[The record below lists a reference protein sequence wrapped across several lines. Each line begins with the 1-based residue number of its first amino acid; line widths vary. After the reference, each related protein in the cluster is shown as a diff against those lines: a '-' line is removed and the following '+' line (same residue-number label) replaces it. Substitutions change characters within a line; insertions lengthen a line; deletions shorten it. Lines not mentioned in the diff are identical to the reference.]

1 MGHARMAQCS
11 SPLYTKAGHALE
23 RRRPKGVP
31 ALLCLF
37 FFFFLYFSEQLYNVK
52 QNRKEKLSALK
63 TSLAPEPPIPGATPT
78 VSGAARHPPPEFSTA
93 GQSKPR
99 CKSIAVAPFL
109 LQIPNKNLIVAFFP
123 TGENSDD
130 LGFSLLSVG
139 DGILS
144 VHSQTE
150 NYFQLV
156 KEGNVNRQRI
166 TILLV
171 NPVDDFSGDEN
182 GDDIF
187 GDVRNINKHK
197 IVTVG
202 FLMVCTYY
210 SVYCGECL
218 LESTFEEEC
227 LVLLENG
234 DLMLFEVNS
243 TCRGKVRSISMVSGS
258 NRVVNKRMQV
268 SLADKLGLE
277 KEDNGNEG
285 LHWFKCEFSWHPR
298 ILIASHRTEVF
309 LVDLRSPE
317 ECNVCCLLKLEMLS
331 MGRNDG
337 FFALSRA
344 GTDGFSFTVA
354 TRYLLLLCD
363 VRKPLMPVLR
373 WAHGIQNPR
382 YMTVFRLS
390 DLRANAEETAYK
402 LASESGYCIMLG
414 SFWDSEFSLFCY
426 GPDCNG
432 NVSVSSKISKFFNS
446 YYAWGLPSEFS
457 LSNLSAQLSSLNS
470 FGGFML
476 IRLTSSGKLEAQH
489 YHAAWDP
496 EKFSEAGHK
505 RKSIYLEDN
514 LLYDCSNSEYDGV
527 KKFQHLKLEFLSTYL
542 KGKLEKYIVKRREKL
557 EDRGE
562 DAQKKHPIKSE
573 TNFHQEICHRLKE
586 FGLPR
591 VRSSLG
597 VLTVLKDISL
607 PSSIHEIALRSMFAA
622 LPTNLLQFAFS
633 SYSDFEEDPENHK
646 EPLEFLDIPDQL
658 QVPPFPFRKPSC
670 RSNKWSSKVQPSDA
684 LVGPILPPL
693 FLTTLHKLFVE
704 ELKEKRELYLEESEE
719 FSAHSQFKHQCDK
732 VMEVVQEHILGSE
745 AKTQDDDFVS
755 LADDTE
761 SMSFA
766 TQKLKFSC
774 HKPLAF
780 LENPSSVEMWRPGSE
795 SCIFSTHVFRKSQ
808 ELASDLSPEMVGK
821 ELFDLG
827 CPVELKFD
835 DCSTEFGPKELE
847 TFQTLKKRDLD
858 FQRSFKPYQD
868 YITGRDG
875 H

>member
-1 MGHARMAQCS
+1 MLRGNAVVSACW
-11 SPLYTKAGHALE
+11 SPHL
-23 RRRPKGVP
+23 R
-31 ALLCLF
+31 
-37 FFFFLYFSEQLYNVK
+37 
-52 QNRKEKLSALK
+52 
-63 TSLAPEPPIPGATPT
+63 
-78 VSGAARHPPPEFSTA
+78 
-93 GQSKPR
+93 
-99 CKSIAVAPFL
+99 
-109 LQIPNKNLIVAFFP
+109 
-123 TGENSDD
+123 
-130 LGFSLLSVG
+130 
-139 DGILS
+139 
-144 VHSQTE
+144 
-150 NYFQLV
+150 
-156 KEGNVNRQRI
+156 
-166 TILLV
+166 
-171 NPVDDFSGDEN
+171 
-182 GDDIF
+182 
-187 GDVRNINKHK
+187 
-197 IVTVG
+197 
-202 FLMVCTYY
+202 
-210 SVYCGECL
+210 
-218 LESTFEEEC
+218 EEC

-243 TCRGKVRSISMVSGS
+243 TFRGKVRSISMVSGS
-258 NRVVNKRMQV
+258 NRVVNKKMQV

-298 ILIASHRTEVF
+298 ILIASHRTGVF

-432 NVSVSSKISKFFNS
+432 NESVSSKISKFFNS

-457 LSNLSAQLSSLNS
+457 LSSSTCKCGSCLVREEFMKMSLPVWIDWRQKKHLILGFGILESNLSAQLSSLNS

-557 EDRGE
+557 EDSGKH
-562 DAQKKHPIKSE
+562 AQKKHLIKSE
-573 TNFHQEICHRLKE
+573 TNFHQEICHRLKK
-586 FGLPR
+586 FGFPR

-633 SYSDFEEDPENHK
+633 SYSDFAEDLENHK

-658 QVPPFPFRKPSC
+658 QVPPFPFRKPSY

-684 LVGPILPPL
+684 L
-693 FLTTLHKLFVE
+693 LFVE

-761 SMSFA
+761 SMNFA

-835 DCSTEFGPKELE
+835 DCSTDFGPKELE

>member
-1 MGHARMAQCS
+1 
-11 SPLYTKAGHALE
+11 
-23 RRRPKGVP
+23 
-31 ALLCLF
+31 
-37 FFFFLYFSEQLYNVK
+37 
-52 QNRKEKLSALK
+52 
-63 TSLAPEPPIPGATPT
+63 
-78 VSGAARHPPPEFSTA
+78 
-93 GQSKPR
+93 
-99 CKSIAVAPFL
+99 
-109 LQIPNKNLIVAFFP
+109 
-123 TGENSDD
+123 
-130 LGFSLLSVG
+130 
-139 DGILS
+139 
-144 VHSQTE
+144 
-150 NYFQLV
+150 
-156 KEGNVNRQRI
+156 
-166 TILLV
+166 
-171 NPVDDFSGDEN
+171 
-182 GDDIF
+182 
-187 GDVRNINKHK
+187 
-197 IVTVG
+197 
-202 FLMVCTYY
+202 
-210 SVYCGECL
+210 
-218 LESTFEEEC
+218 
-227 LVLLENG
+227 
-234 DLMLFEVNS
+234 
-243 TCRGKVRSISMVSGS
+243 
-258 NRVVNKRMQV
+258 
-268 SLADKLGLE
+268 
-277 KEDNGNEG
+277 
-285 LHWFKCEFSWHPR
+285 
-298 ILIASHRTEVF
+298 
-309 LVDLRSPE
+309 
-317 ECNVCCLLKLEMLS
+317 
-331 MGRNDG
+331 
-337 FFALSRA
+337 
-344 GTDGFSFTVA
+344 
-354 TRYLLLLCD
+354 
-363 VRKPLMPVLR
+363 MPVLR

-414 SFWDSEFSLFCY
+414 SFWDSEFSLFSY

-432 NVSVSSKISKFFNS
+432 NESVSSKISKFFNS

-457 LSNLSAQLSSLNS
+457 LSSSTCKCGSCLVREEFMKMSLPVWIDWRQKKHLILGFGILESDLSAQLSSLNS

-527 KKFQHLKLEFLSTYL
+527 
-542 KGKLEKYIVKRREKL
+542 
-557 EDRGE
+557 
-562 DAQKKHPIKSE
+562 
-573 TNFHQEICHRLKE
+573 
-586 FGLPR
+586 
-591 VRSSLG
+591 RSSLG

-633 SYSDFEEDPENHK
+633 SYSDFAEDLENHK

-658 QVPPFPFRKPSC
+658 QVPPFPFRKPSY

-761 SMSFA
+761 SMNFA

-835 DCSTEFGPKELE
+835 DCSTDFGPKELE